1 MTLLIFERVSDV
13 SVSCFDMESS
23 LLEVFKHISRAV
35 ELQILQ
41 KKKKN
46 RYSPKLNLLVLVT
59 HFWNLKA
66 YFDSFLTAL
75 RG

>member
-41 KKKKN
+41 KKKKIDIHQN
-46 RYSPKLNLLVLVT
+46 
-59 HFWNLKA
+59 
-66 YFDSFLTAL
+66 
-75 RG
+75 

>member
-41 KKKKN
+41 KKKN

-59 HFWNLKA
+59 HFRNLKA